1 MPFDAVFLKSM
12 MLEINKVC
20 LGGKVDKINMPERD
34 RVVLTVRTLG
44 KNEKLLLCANANH
57 PRVQMTDVV
66 YANPDVPPM
75 FCMLLR
81 KHLTGGKITEITQL
95 SFERA
100 IKFSFSVTNEFFERE
115 TKSLVLEILGRQSNI
130 ILLDSD
136 DRIIDSL
143 KKVSYNENATRQVMP
158 GAKYKLPDSMNKLDP
173 FLNETTIRDKIISDK
188 SSLTADKLLM
198 AYVMGLSPLISREIA
213 HRSVV
218 SDVTSFEMSESQK
231 ENLLNTL
238 FSFLNAE
245 KNATIL
251 LGDKGPKDYSVCE
264 IKQYGDK
271 YTNKKYDD
279 FSTLLDE
286 YFSATDRREILKSKS
301 AEIAR
306 YINSTVDKIS
316 KKLINQHEELA
327 ESKDREKYKIYGE
340 LITANIHMIEKGAS
354 KCNLVNYY
362 DENLAMT
369 EVPLDP
375 KISAARNAQK
385 YFKKYQKL
393 KTAEE
398 MLGSQIENGKAE
410 LEYFEKLSAQLA
422 LAETPEEI
430 EDIKNELV
438 ELGYLKRP
446 SGIKKKQ
453 KPSQPHHFVT
463 RNGFDIYIG
472 RNNLQNDYLTHKFA
486 SKNDYWLHALNLT
499 GSHVILV
506 TNGKE
511 VPDDDIVEAAEYA
524 AYYSSGRG
532 EEKVP
537 ITYTPVKFVKKP
549 NGAKPG
555 FAIFSTSYT
564 VYVSGNAK
572 NQIT

>member
-12 MLEINKVC
+12 TSEINKIC
-20 LGGKVDKINMPERD
+20 LGGKIDKINMPERD
-34 RVVLTVRTLG
+34 RVIITVRTLG

-57 PRVQMTDVV
+57 PRVQMTEVSYD
-66 YANPDVPPM
+66 NPDVPPM

-81 KHLTGGKITEITQL
+81 KHITGGKITEITQL

-100 IKFSFSVTNEFFERE
+100 IKFSFSVTNEFLERE

-130 ILLDSD
+130 ILLDSE

-143 KKVSYNENATRQVMP
+143 KKVSYNENASRQVMP

-173 FLNETTIRDKIISDK
+173 FLNESAIREKVLSDK
-188 SSLTADKLLM
+188 SSLSADKLLM
-198 AYVMGLSPLISREIA
+198 AYVMGLSPLLSREIA
-213 HRSVV
+213 YRSKV
-218 SDVTSFEMSESQK
+218 SDISSFEMSDSEKQQLIK
-231 ENLLNTL
+231 TL

-245 KNATIL
+245 KSANMLI
-251 LGDKGPKDYSVCE
+251 GDKGPKDYSVCE
-264 IKQYGDK
+264 IEQYGDK
-271 YTNKKYDD
+271 YRSKEYND
-279 FSTLLDE
+279 FSSLLDE
-286 YFSATDRREILKSKS
+286 YFSADERREILKSKS
-301 AEIAR
+301 AELSR

-316 KKLINQHEELA
+316 KKLVNQQEELS

-354 KCNLVNYY
+354 KCSLVNYY
-362 DENLAMT
+362 DENLDMI

-375 KISAARNAQK
+375 KISAAKNAQK

-410 LEYFEKLSAQLA
+410 LEYFEKLSAQLE
-422 LAETPEEI
+422 LVQSPEEI
-430 EDIKNELV
+430 DDIKNELI
-438 ELGYLKRP
+438 ELGYLRRP
-446 SGIKKKQ
+446 SGTKKKQ
-453 KPSQPHHFVT
+453 KPSHPHHFVT
-463 RNGFDIYIG
+463 KNGFDIYIG

-486 SKNDYWLHALNLT
+486 AKNDYWLHALNLT

-511 VPDDDIVEAAEYA
+511 VSDDDIVEAAEYA
-524 AYYSSGRG
+524 AYFSSGRG

-537 ITYTPVKFVKKP
+537 VTYTPAKFVKKP

-555 FAIFSTSYT
+555 FVIYSTSYT
-564 VYVSGNAK
+564 VYVSGNK
-572 NQIT
+572 KIK